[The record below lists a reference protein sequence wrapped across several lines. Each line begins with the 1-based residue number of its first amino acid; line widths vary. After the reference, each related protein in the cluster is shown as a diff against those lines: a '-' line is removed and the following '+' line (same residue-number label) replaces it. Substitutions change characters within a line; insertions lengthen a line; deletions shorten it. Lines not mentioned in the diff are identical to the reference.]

1 MSEEAIPDG
10 ASAAPGGAPV
20 AAAAALNSITQYEY
34 SSEDWYTILLAIEVC
49 APTGLMLM
57 LLFEC
62 MRGRDRPVYWPKRR
76 WRRRQTPTKAPSG
89 PLAWLFYDMTLKG
102 VEVAE
107 LVGLDAYMLLRYI
120 RLCLRITAMSTFWGL
135 AVLLPLYGRKRHL
148 AYGFYR

>member
-1 MSEEAIPDG
+1 
-10 ASAAPGGAPV
+10 
-20 AAAAALNSITQYEY
+20 
-34 SSEDWYTILLAIEVC
+34 
-49 APTGLMLM
+49 M

>member
-1 MSEEAIPDG
+1 MSEAIPDEP
-10 ASAAPGGAPV
+10 SAAGGAPAV
-20 AAAAALNSITQYEY
+20 VAAAALNSITEYEY

-49 APTGLMLM
+49 LPTGIMLM

-62 MRGRDRPVYWPKRR
+62 MRARDRPVYWPKRR
-76 WRRRQTPTKAPSG
+76 WRRCQTPTKAPSG

-102 VEVAE
+102 VEVAK
-107 LVGLDAYMLLRYI
+107 LIGLDAYMLLRYI

>member
-1 MSEEAIPDG
+1 MSEAIPDEP
-10 ASAAPGGAPV
+10 SAAGGAPAV
-20 AAAAALNSITQYEY
+20 VAAAALNSITEYEY

-49 APTGLMLM
+49 LPTGIMLM

-76 WRRRQTPTKAPSG
+76 WRRCQTPTKAPSG